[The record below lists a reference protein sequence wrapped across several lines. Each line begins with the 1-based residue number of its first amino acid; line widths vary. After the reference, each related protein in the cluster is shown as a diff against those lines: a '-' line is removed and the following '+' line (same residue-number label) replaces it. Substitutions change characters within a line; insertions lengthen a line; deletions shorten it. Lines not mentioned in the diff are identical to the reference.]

1 MINKKTVQL
10 SVVLNERVYDD
21 VKKLAIKKRTSMGNI
36 IRSFIIKGLTVESH
50 DENKEDFRRMI
61 HDEMTEVF
69 KQEVERLI
77 KLQVKSTKEMIM
89 LPKMKSI
96 INDYYSGARSAAE
109 MFDSKE
115 TDNGKSEI
123 DRKMRKAAGDLYNR
137 LGNIILKSMLRT
149 LKENNEQRKKDNAE
163 INTKITVDSMVYAL
177 NAVSRLFRT
186 QGSAGTVNTA
196 HALIGELSKQA
207 KKDIARQK
215 QDKGHEV

>member
-1 MINKKTVQL
+1 MTIIRVQDRSMYGTVKR
-10 SVVLNERVYDD
+10 SIISSSKAVGDHYT
-21 VKKLAIKKRTSMGNI
+21 RTS
-36 IRSFIIKGLTVESH
+36 R
-50 DENKEDFRRMI
+50 
-61 HDEMTEVF
+61 
-69 KQEVERLI
+69 
-77 KLQVKSTKEMIM
+77 KS
-89 LPKMKSI
+89 
-96 INDYYSGARSAAE
+96 G
-109 MFDSKE
+109 KE

>member
-1 MINKKTVQL
+1 MSDAKELVGKLMIDFERDISGIYSDRFSGVDISEDLMKKYADI
-10 SVVLNERVYDD
+10 LNNLPGRGRIAYAY
-21 VKKLAIKKRTSMGNI
+21 LP
-36 IRSFIIKGLTVESH
+36 
-50 DENKEDFRRMI
+50 KETKDMVIGMI
-61 HDEMTEVF
+61 
-69 KQEVERLI
+69 
-77 KLQVKSTKEMIM
+77 KEMIM

-115 TDNGKSEI
+115 TENGKSEI

-149 LKENNEQRKKDNAE
+149 LKENNEQREKDKAE
-163 INTKITVDSMVYAL
+163 INNQMTVDSVIYAL
-177 NAVSRLFRT
+177 NAVSRLFRM
-186 QGSAGTVNTA
+186 QGATETVNTA

>member
-1 MINKKTVQL
+1 MI
-10 SVVLNERVYDD
+10 
-21 VKKLAIKKRTSMGNI
+21 
-36 IRSFIIKGLTVESH
+36 
-50 DENKEDFRRMI
+50 
-61 HDEMTEVF
+61 
-69 KQEVERLI
+69 
-77 KLQVKSTKEMIM
+77 KEMIM

-115 TDNGKSEI
+115 TENGKSEI

-137 LGNIILKSMLRT
+137 LGNIILKSMLRN
-149 LKENNEQRKKDNAE
+149 LKENNEQREKDNAE
-163 INTKITVDSMVYAL
+163 INTQMTVDSVIYAL
-177 NAVSRLFRT
+177 NAMSRLFRT